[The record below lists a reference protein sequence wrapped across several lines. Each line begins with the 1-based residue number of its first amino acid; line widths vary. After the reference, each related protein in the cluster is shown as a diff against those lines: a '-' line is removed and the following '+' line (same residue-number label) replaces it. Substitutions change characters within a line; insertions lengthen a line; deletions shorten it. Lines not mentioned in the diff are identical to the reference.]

1 MHRAG
6 DFNGKWELRDDLKS
20 DALLLNAEGEAPNIE
35 DSDVNM
41 NTDDDE
47 FEDV

>member
-6 DFNGKWELRDDLKS
+6 DFNGKWELKSDYKVGDDDLLK
-20 DALLLNAEGEAPNIE
+20 AEGQAPE
-35 DSDVNM
+35 LEGVSDVDM
-41 NTDDDE
+41 EEGD